1 MPRIA
6 VLDCD
11 GEPLPGDPAS
21 DDGGLMGANIIQWL
35 RGGAEGGGGGA
46 SWQWVHLRP
55 KTRPD
60 ELPQSAGEYDGYV
73 IPGSR
78 AMVTDR
84 APWMAAVTALVRDA
98 HARGL
103 PLVGICFGHQLIGDA
118 LGGKV
123 VYKEV
128 GGSAFNCAV
137 DEVVLEQPAAGARM
151 FPGDGSLRLMK
162 GHSQQ
167 LVELPPGAEL
177 LE

>member
-60 ELPQSAGEYDGYV
+60 ELPE
-73 IPGSR
+73 R
-78 AMVTDR
+78 
-84 APWMAAVTALVRDA
+84 W
-98 HARGL
+98 
-103 PLVGICFGHQLIGDA
+103 
-118 LGGKV
+118 
-123 VYKEV
+123 
-128 GGSAFNCAV
+128 
-137 DEVVLEQPAAGARM
+137 
-151 FPGDGSLRLMK
+151 
-162 GHSQQ
+162 
-167 LVELPPGAEL
+167 
-177 LE
+177 